1 MNKKVLTI
9 GGGTGLATLL
19 RGIKHIK
26 GIDIVCVVT
35 MMDDGGS
42 SGRLRKEFGVVPPGD
57 IRNCLLALSE
67 KEDLLSKLFYYRF
80 PLKGQKPEV
89 GGHSLGNL
97 LLIAMSDILGGIH
110 KAVSAISEI
119 LSIKGK
125 VLPVTLQ
132 TANLVA
138 QLENGKIVKGE
149 SKISQSFSQIKK
161 LKIVPSKVKHYPEV
175 EKNILD
181 SDMIIIG
188 PGSLFTSLIP
198 PLMFDGIVNSIKKS
212 KAKKVFIC
220 NIMTQP
226 GETNNYSV
234 SMHVDKIY
242 EHCKY
247 KFEFDYIIVNRGRL
261 PLSLLNHYAKQNSF
275 PVKIDCS
282 KLRLYNSKI
291 IYGNFV
297 PKENFGKYLRHDPK
311 KITQKIR
318 ELL

>member
-1 MNKKVLTI
+1 MNKKVLPI

-26 GIDIVCVVT
+26 GIDIVCIVT

-67 KEDLLSKLFYYRF
+67 KEDLLSKLFSYRF
-80 PLKGQKPEV
+80 PVKGDKPEV

-97 LLIAMSDILGGIH
+97 LLIAMSDIFGGIQ
-110 KAVSAISEI
+110 KAVSATSEI

-138 QLENGKIVKGE
+138 QLENGEIVKGE
-149 SKISQSFSQIKK
+149 SKISQSSSQIKK
-161 LKIVPSKVKHYPEV
+161 LKIVPRQVKHYPEV

-198 PLMFDGIVNSIKKS
+198 PLMFDGIVDSIKKS

-226 GETNNYSV
+226 GETNNYTV
-234 SMHVDKIY
+234 SMHIDKIY

-247 KFEFDYIIVNRGRL
+247 KFEFDYIIVNTGKI
-261 PLSLLNHYAKQNSF
+261 PLNLLNHYVRQNSF
-275 PVKIDCS
+275 PVKVDYD
-282 KLRLYNSKI
+282 KLKKFKSKI

-297 PKENFGKYLRHDPK
+297 PQQRVGKYLRHDSE
-311 KITQKIR
+311 KITKKIR